1 VSRFGW
7 ALFGAGSS
15 IDPKLV
21 VALLRPPGPSK
32 SGHPVTP
39 RLRDM
44 DIHQDLMTFYGIL
57 LHLKGQS
64 IHHLDLMR
72 VAIFRC
78 SARRWNGHAP
88 YLYRKPAHPP
98 PPKTQFTHSAQFEAM
113 RRRRNQ
119 RLPRVRRTKSHID
132 VCMNESS
139 VRPAFCQWERI
150 IVNEFKTLTAYNAMG
165 GPIKVSGHHHHSYC
179 YCYYARNQ
187 PHSTSLICV
196 SEASCLYALLSFWG
210 PD

>member
-1 VSRFGW
+1 MSRFGW
-7 ALFGAGSS
+7 AHFRAGSS

-21 VALLRPPGPSK
+21 VASL
-32 SGHPVTP
+32 HPWTIKIRAPCHV

-44 DIHQDLMTFYGIL
+44 DIHQDLMTLYGIL

-78 SARRWNGHAP
+78 SARHCNGHAL
-88 YLYRKPAHPP
+88 YLYRKPARLPL
-98 PPKTQFTHSAQFEAM
+98 KTQFTHSTQFEAM

-132 VCMNESS
+132 VCMNDESS
-139 VRPAFCQWERI
+139 VRPGFGQWERI
-150 IVNEFKTLTAYNAMG
+150 IVNESG

-179 YCYYARNQ
+179 YCNCYYARK
-187 PHSTSLICV
+187 STALNALNLCV
-196 SEASCLYALLSFWG
+196 
-210 PD
+210 